1 MSFFS
6 MTTMALGVVVSVLSG
21 LVCYM
26 GSGPLSDKLSWL
38 PESDLVLS
46 HPGLALAVGGF
57 LVALSFLAHPSRIQ

>member
-26 GSGPLSDKLSWL
+26 GSGLLSDKLHWL

-46 HPGLALAVGGF
+46 HPALALAAGGC
-57 LVALSFLAHPSRIQ
+57 LIVLSFLAHPSRVR